1 MERLTRTRLITAL
14 LLVVVFGSGVMLGL
28 AADSSLI
35 AEQPSGTEVV
45 TPETAQPPET
55 PATTGRYIYHQVG
68 PNELQLARIDS
79 VVAEHRARR
88 DALDEE
94 TKARYDEARRRILLD
109 TREGIKAV
117 LTPEQAAEYQRLLDE
132 WESQRAAE
140 RENEDDRN

>member
-14 LLVVVFGSGVMLGL
+14 LLTVVFGSGVMLGL

-35 AEQPSGTEVV
+35 AEQPSGAEAVV
-45 TPETAQPPET
+45 SGEADVAPAPEAER
-55 PATTGRYIYHQVG
+55 RYVYQEVG

-94 TKARYDEARRRILLD
+94 TKARYDEARRQILLD

-117 LTPEQAAEYQRLLDE
+117 LTPEQAAQYQRLLDE
-132 WESQRAAE
+132 WETQRAAGPA
-140 RENEDDRN
+140 NEDDRN

>member
-1 MERLTRTRLITAL
+1 MERLTRTRLITVL
-14 LLVVVFGSGVMLGL
+14 LLSVVFGSGVMLGL

-35 AEQPSGTEVV
+35 AEQPPV
-45 TPETAQPPET
+45 PEAVGPGASAPAAPE
-55 PATTGRYIYHQVG
+55 AERRYIYHEVG

-117 LTPEQAAEYQRLLDE
+117 LTPEQVAEYERLLGE
-132 WESQRAAE
+132 WESRRAAE
-140 RENEDDRN
+140 RDNQDDRN